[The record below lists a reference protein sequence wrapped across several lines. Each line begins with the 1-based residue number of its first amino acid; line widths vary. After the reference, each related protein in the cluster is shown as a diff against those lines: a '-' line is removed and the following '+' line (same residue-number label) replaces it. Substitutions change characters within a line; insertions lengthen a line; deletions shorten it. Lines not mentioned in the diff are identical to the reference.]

1 MRIVDNLRLRT
12 TSVLATLLP
21 FMLRMTPDEGEIVL
35 ASCQM
40 MLRQGQ
46 ERLLRLREEL
56 RPVSDTRL
64 PSWDAMGRP

>member
-1 MRIVDNLRLRT
+1 MTIVNNLRLRS
-12 TSVLATLLP
+12 TSILATLLP

-46 ERLLRLREEL
+46 AGLRRLRSDL
-56 RPVSDTRL
+56 RQV
-64 PSWDAMGRP
+64 